1 MRTLKVV
8 LKIGFDCGKLYFP
21 HPIIMLHKFRVLK
34 ALKGNAIRQTRI
46 LLGIK
51 SRPKKPVL
59 SLPVERIIE
68 LHSLICRRLTDLWP
82 IGLDLKGESVCEIG
96 PGDCLASAAFF
107 VAKGARYVDLVELQ
121 PTVVNRKQFQVLS
134 ALKSM
139 GFPIDLNVI
148 SDGNALAL
156 NSRYVSYHKYHME
169 DYQVENQHGFL
180 FSHNVMEHVED
191 LEAVLKAA
199 YRALR
204 PGGRMLHVIDL
215 GGHGEFEDPM
225 PPLDFQ
231 TYPDWLFK
239 WMYPT
244 HYRNTRRF
252 LEDYRQA
259 AAKAGIRNVEIRPLR
274 IADKS
279 YVESIHNK
287 LRPAAQRQPIE
298 DLAVIEFTLSA
309 VK

>member
-1 MRTLKVV
+1 MSWNTW
-8 LKIGFDCGKLYFP
+8 
-21 HPIIMLHKFRVLK
+21 
-34 ALKGNAIRQTRI
+34 RI
-46 LLGIK
+46 
-51 SRPKKPVL
+51 
-59 SLPVERIIE
+59 
-68 LHSLICRRLTDLWP
+68 W
-82 IGLDLKGESVCEIG
+82 
-96 PGDCLASAAFF
+96 
-107 VAKGARYVDLVELQ
+107 
-121 PTVVNRKQFQVLS
+121 
-134 ALKSM
+134 
-139 GFPIDLNVI
+139 
-148 SDGNALAL
+148 
-156 NSRYVSYHKYHME
+156 
-169 DYQVENQHGFL
+169 
-180 FSHNVMEHVED
+180 
-191 LEAVLKAA
+191 EAVFKAA

-259 AAKAGIRNVEIRPLR
+259 AAKAGIGNVEIRPLR

-279 YVESIHNK
+279 YVESIHGQ

>member
-1 MRTLKVV
+1 
-8 LKIGFDCGKLYFP
+8 
-21 HPIIMLHKFRVLK
+21 MLHKFRVLR

-82 IGLDLKGESVCEIG
+82 AGLDLKGESVCEIG

-107 VAKGARYVDLVELQ
+107 VAKGARHVDLVELQ
-121 PTVVNRKQFQVLS
+121 PPAVNAKQLQVLS
-134 ALKSM
+134 ALKNM

-148 SDGNALAL
+148 SNGNAPGL
-156 NSRYVSYHKYHME
+156 NNQYVSYHKYHME

-180 FSHNVMEHVED
+180 FSHNVMEHVEG
-191 LEAVLKAA
+191 LEAVFRAA
-199 YRALR
+199 HRALR
-204 PGGRMLHVIDL
+204 SGGRMLHVIDL

-231 TYPDWLFK
+231 TYPDWLFE

-259 AAKAGIRNVEIRPLR
+259 AAKAGIGNVEIRPLR
-274 IADKS
+274 IADKA

-287 LRPAAQRQPIE
+287 LRPAAQRQPVE

>member
-1 MRTLKVV
+1 
-8 LKIGFDCGKLYFP
+8 
-21 HPIIMLHKFRVLK
+21 MLHKFRVLK
-34 ALKGNAIRQTRI
+34 ALKGNAKRQTRI

-51 SRPKKPVL
+51 ARPKLPVL
-59 SLPVERIIE
+59 SLPLERTVE

-82 IGLDLKGESVCEIG
+82 VGLDLTGESVCEIG
-96 PGDCLASAAFF
+96 PGDCLAAAAFF
-107 VAKGARYVDLVELQ
+107 VAKGARHVDLVELE
-121 PTVVNRKQFQVLS
+121 PPVVTAKQFQVLS
-134 ALKSM
+134 ALKNM
-139 GFPIDLNVI
+139 GLPIDLKVI
-148 SDGNALAL
+148 SNGDSLAL
-156 NSRYVSYHKYHME
+156 NDQYVSYHKYHME
-169 DYQVENQHGFL
+169 DYQVANQHGFL

-191 LEAVLKAA
+191 LESVFKAA
-199 YRALR
+199 HRALR

-215 GGHGEFEDPM
+215 GGHGELEDPI

-231 TYPDWLFK
+231 TYPDWLFE

-259 AAKAGIRNVEIRPLR
+259 TAKAGFGKVEIRPLR

-279 YVESIHNK
+279 YVESIRSK
-287 LRPAAQRQPIE
+287 LRPAAQRQPNE

-309 VK
+309 VR